1 MIDNT
6 TLDLIARYML
16 LMGIMIA
23 SIYAINLKNLIAA
36 TIASS
41 IVSILLAL
49 QFYMLHAPD
58 VALAEGVVG
67 AGVMTAIFVITISK
81 TKQMEEEA

>member
-1 MIDNT
+1 MHLFN
-6 TLDLIARYML
+6 
-16 LMGIMIA
+16 
-23 SIYAINLKNLIAA
+23 AINLKNLIAA

-41 IVSILLAL
+41 VVSILLAL